1 MLKQQ
6 AKLIRKLVILVD
18 AILLLAAFFVAYLI
32 RDQLQGGLSRPA
44 HGYLWIMLVVMPVW
58 FFLLIRAGFYSSVRR
73 ISSFELTYRLFNIHL
88 IGGALVASI
97 IYFTDNFGFS
107 RGLYL
112 IFLGNSFLLL
122 ALEKILLRN
131 GLMCLRRRGYNY
143 RNLLIVGTREKAI
156 RFHELV
162 EDHSEYG
169 LKILGF
175 IQVFDGSFPEEIS
188 GHRVLG
194 HVRDLTEICKQ
205 HPVDEVIFCLPKDHL
220 VNADEYLKDLEE
232 LGITVRMVLDFF
244 EVYRSRRELSFF
256 HNELPILT
264 FHSKSFDAGQL
275 LAKRVFDIVGA
286 LAGLTITALLF
297 PFIAYAIKRSDPG
310 PVFFG
315 QERVGISGRTF
326 KCWKFRSMYIDA
338 EERKKELMAQNEMKG
353 AIFKIKNDPRITPV
367 GHFLRKTSL
376 DELPQFWN
384 VLKGE
389 MSLVGTR
396 PPTPGEVAQYE
407 NWHRRRISIRPGI
420 TGMWQVSGRNRI
432 DDFDEIVR
440 LDLKYIDEWTIWL
453 DLRIL
458 FKTVAVVFAREG
470 SC

>member
-6 AKLIRKLVILVD
+6 AKLFRNLAILAD
-18 AILLLAAFFVAYLI
+18 LILLLVAFFTAYYMRGHLA
-32 RDQLQGGLSRPA
+32 GSLSRPL
-44 HGYLWIMLVVMPVW
+44 HGYLWVLLVVLPVW
-58 FFLLIRAGFYSSVRR
+58 FFLLSKAGFYSSVRK
-73 ISSFELTYRLFNIHL
+73 ISSFELTYRLFNVHL
-88 IGGALVASI
+88 MGGALGASI
-97 IYFTDNFGFS
+97 IYLVDNKGFS

-112 IFLGNSFLLL
+112 TFLASSFILLS
-122 ALEKILLRN
+122 LEKIALRK
-131 GLMCLRRRGYNY
+131 GLGWLRRRGYNSL
-143 RNLLIVGTREKAI
+143 NLLIVGTREKAM

-162 EDHSEYG
+162 DQHTDWG
-169 LKILGF
+169 LKVLGF
-175 IQVFDGSFPEEIS
+175 LQVVEGTFPQDIS
-188 GHRVLG
+188 GRPVLG
-194 HVRDLTEICKQ
+194 HAQDLVEICKQ
-205 HPVDEVIFCLPKDHL
+205 HPVDEVVFCLPKDYL
-220 VNADEYLKDLEE
+220 VDAEEYLRDLEE

-244 EVYRSRRELSFF
+244 DVRRSRRELSFF
-256 HNELPILT
+256 HDELPILT
-264 FHSKSFDAGQL
+264 FHTKSFDAGQL
-275 LAKRVFDIVGA
+275 LLKRCLDILGA
-286 LAGLTITALLF
+286 LVGLLITALLF
-297 PFIAYAIKRSDPG
+297 PFIAFAIKKNDPG
-310 PVFFG
+310 PIFFG
-315 QERVGISGRTF
+315 HQRVGISGRSF

-396 PPTPGEVAQYE
+396 PPTPGEVSEYE

-420 TGMWQVSGRNRI
+420 TGIWQVSGRNGI
-432 DDFDEIVR
+432 EDFDEIVR
-440 LDLKYIDEWTIWL
+440 LDLKYIDEWNLWL

-458 FKTVAVVFAREG
+458 FRTVAVVFAREG